1 MLLKEAR
8 ENYYFHTGKVSDIV
22 RQLAL
27 GGIAIIWLFHAK
39 NGETVVVPRT
49 LLVPAALLVFGLA
62 FDLLQYACGS
72 ACWGVFQ
79 WRKERTGVSEDQD
92 IMVPNAINWPAI
104 VFFWLKVAT
113 TIFAYYFLL
122 AYLAEILMGWV

>member
-22 RQLAL
+22 RQFAL

-39 NGETVVVPRT
+39 NGEAVMVPHA
-49 LLVPAALLVFGLA
+49 LLVPAALLISGLA

-72 ACWGVFQ
+72 ACWGIFQ
-79 WRKERTGVSEDQD
+79 WRKERLDVSEQED
-92 IMVPNAINWPAI
+92 IAVPNAINWPAV
-104 VFFWLKVAT
+104 VFFWLKIAAT
-113 TIFAYYFLL
+113 IAAYYLLL
-122 AYLAEILMGWV
+122 AYLANTLTG